1 MPGFGGTDFM
11 FIVVPVFIFGIFI
24 LVIGTMF
31 ANGIKYAKDKSKPV
45 IPVEAKIVSKR
56 TKVWGEHSHTSYYV
70 TFELI
75 NGERMELK
83 VDDSK
88 YGFLVEGDIGVLSFQ
103 GEIFVSF
110 ERKI

>member
-1 MPGFGGTDFM
+1 
-11 FIVVPVFIFGIFI
+11 
-24 LVIGTMF
+24 
-31 ANGIKYAKDKSKPV
+31 
-45 IPVEAKIVSKR
+45 
-56 TKVWGEHSHTSYYV
+56 
-70 TFELI
+70 
-75 NGERMELK
+75 MELK